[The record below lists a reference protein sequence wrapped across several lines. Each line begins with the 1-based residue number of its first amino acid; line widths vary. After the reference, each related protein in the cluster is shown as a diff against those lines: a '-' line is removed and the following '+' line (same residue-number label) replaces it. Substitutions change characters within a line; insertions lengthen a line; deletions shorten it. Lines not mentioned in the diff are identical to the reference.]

1 MFDENRY
8 NDGIS
13 PNDAIRHRKTEQA
26 RVRRNRRTGLN
37 FEEDMF
43 EDSSRYLILFPTLN
57 YKKRYR
63 EDVTISTIQGHR
75 DRLFRHME
83 DYDSELLRG
92 IRGLIWKLE
101 EGKRSGLHLHLLVF
115 YRGDRRADV
124 PICRMIG
131 EYWEHDITKGWGN
144 YWNSNAYKS
153 DLEHR
158 WGVGLGQVNR
168 RNDPKRDSLRLFIEN
183 YMAKSNQVPGDR
195 TEDDKLFGTR
205 FFDRKRSA

>member
-1 MFDENRY
+1 MFDESRY
-8 NDGIS
+8 GDGIS
-13 PNDAIRHRKTEQA
+13 RDNEIKRRKAEQA

-37 FEEDMF
+37 FEEEMF
-43 EDSSRYLILFPTLN
+43 EDSSRHLIIFPTLT

-63 EDVTISTIQGHR
+63 PDVMLGTIQHHR

-83 DYDSELLRG
+83 DYDSELLQG
-92 IRGLIWKLE
+92 ILGLIWKLE
-101 EGKRSGLHLHLLVF
+101 EGKRSGLHLHLLIF

-124 PICRMIG
+124 PICRMLG
-131 EYWEHDITKGWGN
+131 EYWEHDITKGWGG
-144 YWNSNAYKS
+144 YWNSNAHKA

-168 RNDPKRDSLRLFIEN
+168 CNDPKRDSLRLFIEN
-183 YMAKSNQVPGDR
+183 YMAKSNQVPRDR

-205 FFDRKRSA
+205 FFDR